1 MEQSF
6 DELFKYHK
14 EKMEEKLMVASEE
27 FAKRAKEHDN
37 DKLEN
42 KEIYDTYKEHFPK
55 LKKIPFGTRE
65 YLAYEKENFDNA
77 HQIHAQNRHHF
88 YSRRNNLNDINLFDL
103 MEVIIDISE
112 SAKQYGD
119 ESKIMESLKSKQV
132 LNYEIEELIQNTI
145 EYLKK

>member
-1 MEQSF
+1 MEKGF

-14 EKMEEKLMVASEE
+14 EKMEEKLILVSEE
-27 FAKRAKEHDN
+27 FSKRAKDHDN

-42 KEIYDTYKEHFPK
+42 PEIYQTYKEHFPE

-65 YLAYEKENFDNA
+65 YFAYEKEHFDKA

-88 YSRRNNLNDINLFDL
+88 YSRRNNLDDINLFDL
-103 MEVIIDISE
+103 IEVVIDISE

-119 ESKIMESLKSKQV
+119 EKKIMESLKNKQV
-132 LNYEIEELIQNTI
+132 LNYELEELIKNTI
-145 EYLKK
+145 EYLNK

>member
-14 EKMEEKLMVASEE
+14 EKMEEKLLFASKE

-42 KEIYDTYKEHFPK
+42 KDIYDTYKEFFPR
-55 LKKIPFGTRE
+55 LKEIPFGKRE
-65 YLAYEKENFDNA
+65 YFAYEKEHFDNA

-88 YSRRNNLNDINLFDL
+88 YSRRNNLDDINLFDL
-103 MEVIIDISE
+103 MEVVIDISE
-112 SAKQYGD
+112 SAKQYGY
-119 ESKIMESLKSKQV
+119 ESKIMDSLKNKQV
-132 LNYEIEELIQNTI
+132 LNYDLEELIYNTI
-145 EYLKK
+145 EYFKK